1 MDAHVYP
8 AEPEFERTD
17 PEAPFSWERPK
28 IMAELRAEARRRG
41 LWNLF
46 LPDAERGAG
55 LTNLQYAPLAEIT
68 GRSPQVAPEALNCA
82 APDTGNME
90 LLHLHGTPEQ
100 QRRWLRAPARGRDP
114 LGLLDDRAGRRLVR
128 RVQHRAA
135 DDADRRRRVRPGRP
149 QVVVDRRD
157 ERRLRAAGRHGGQR
171 ARRPPPPAA
180 LDPAGA
186 ARHSGR
192 AGPPRPVGVRVLG
205 RDRTAGTP
213 RWRSTRC
220 AWGPRPA
227 RRARARLRAGPGP
240 PRARAHPPLHAP
252 DRDGRA
258 GVRPD
263 VPARAG
269 PRRVR
274 QAARRAGRGP
284 GDDRGL
290 PDPAGAVCGCRCC
303 GAPG

>member
-1 MDAHVYP
+1 MDFAFDERTEQLRGALLAFMDAHVYP

-100 QRRWLRAPARGRDP
+100 QRRWLLPLLEARDP

-128 RVQHRAA
+128 RVQHR
-135 DDADRRRRVRPGRP
+135 
-149 QVVVDRRD
+149 
-157 ERRLRAAGRHGGQR
+157 
-171 ARRPPPPAA
+171 
-180 LDPAGA
+180 
-186 ARHSGR
+186 
-192 AGPPRPVGVRVLG
+192 
-205 RDRTAGTP
+205 
-213 RWRSTRC
+213 RC
-220 AWGPRPA
+220 G
-227 RRARARLRAGPGP
+227 
-240 PRARAHPPLHAP
+240 
-252 DRDGRA
+252 
-258 GVRPD
+258 
-263 VPARAG
+263 
-269 PRRVR
+269 
-274 QAARRAGRGP
+274 
-284 GDDRGL
+284 
-290 PDPAGAVCGCRCC
+290 
-303 GAPG
+303 